1 MKEIYWIQRLD
12 GLCTFC
18 EVLVIL
24 SIITA
29 IVAAVA
35 LFVFWLNAYDE
46 SDEIII
52 SGGKRALIISCITA
66 VLFGSAVVFVPT
78 SEEALIIYGVGGTV
92 DYVQDSETL
101 QKLPDKAVEAL
112 DLWVESL
119 KKEEGKR

>member
-18 EVLVIL
+18 EALLFL

-29 IVAAVA
+29 VLAAIT
-35 LFVFWLNAYDE
+35 LFIFWPDGAEKIYDKPL
-46 SDEIII
+46 
-52 SGGKRALIISCITA
+52 SGSKRALIISSITA
-66 VLFGSAVVFVPT
+66 ALFGTAAVFVPT
-78 SEEALIIYGVGGTV
+78 SEEALIIYGVGGAI

-112 DLWVESL
+112 DLWVDSL
-119 KKEEGKR
+119 TKEEGQR

>member
-12 GLCTFC
+12 GLCAFC
-18 EVLVIL
+18 EALVIL

-29 IVAAVA
+29 IVAAIA
-35 LFVFWLNAYDE
+35 IFVFWLNAYDE

-52 SGGKRALIISCITA
+52 SSGKRVFIISCITA

-92 DYVQDSETL
+92 DYVQDNEKL
-101 QKLPDKAVEAL
+101 QQLPDKVVEAL
-112 DLWVESL
+112 TMWVDTL
-119 KKEEGKR
+119 TEEDKR

>member
-46 SDEIII
+46 RDEIII